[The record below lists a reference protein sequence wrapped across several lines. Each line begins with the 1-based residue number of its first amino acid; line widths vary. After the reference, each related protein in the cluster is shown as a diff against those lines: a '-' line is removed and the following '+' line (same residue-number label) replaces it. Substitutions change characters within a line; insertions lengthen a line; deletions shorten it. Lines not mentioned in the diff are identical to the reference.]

1 MRGSRSVVLS
11 ELIVLDQEHQHHLET
26 CYDIV
31 LGNSLVVQWF
41 GLHTS
46 TSEGPRPDPWLGT
59 KI

>member
-1 MRGSRSVVLS
+1 MRGSRSVVLLK
-11 ELIVLDQEHQHHLET
+11 LIVLDQEHQHHLET